1 MHNYSMATQEVGK
14 KPGKK
19 RVEHVRKILED
30 MDCDPFAG
38 LAEICTRK
46 IKGSKDYFYGPEI
59 RIPCL
64 NELAAYVAPKLR
76 SMEVSVDPNGGNLGF
91 QIIQFG
97 EITDGNS
104 ARNNTQH
111 IEGGGHGSVQLPVH
125 VHSSDGS
132 ETGSDEKDHNPGS
145 SGDGGIKPKSI
156 DR

>member
-1 MHNYSMATQEVGK
+1 MATQSVGK
-14 KPGKK
+14 KTGKK
-19 RVEHVRKILED
+19 RVELVRKILEE
-30 MDCDPFAG
+30 MDCDPFKG

-64 NELAAYVAPKLR
+64 KELAAYVAPKLR
-76 SMEVSVDPNGGNLGF
+76 SMEVSVDPDGGSLGF

-111 IEGGGHGSVQLPVH
+111 IEGGGHRSLQQPVH
-125 VHSSDGS
+125 IHGSDGRA
-132 ETGSDEKDHNPGS
+132 TGSDEKDHNPDS
-145 SGDGGIKPKSI
+145 SSDGGSEPKST